1 MNVSVFKVV
10 DIQELID
17 VHTGGMEFVTR
28 TLVIK
33 DEDGNIHRVQI
44 FADNKRNLTTSTFE
58 ENIHA

>member
-1 MNVSVFKVV
+1 MDVSVFKVV

-28 TLVIK
+28 TFVIK
-33 DEDGNIHRVQI
+33 DEDGNIHRVKI